1 MGDTLEVIRVALRL
15 YGVLKGTVHAG
26 RPERGAD
33 SPHYQ
38 VRVRAAN
45 VDNRIAIDVLSK
57 QPPSALQ
64 FFAAEMFEHPVTAG
78 LPALGEGFHEIPRR
92 RGGIALDYV
101 RGNLFDRTALR
112 PVPATAP
119 GPGNDLADTV
129 DRYVTRAAADPDAKV
144 YAFGERWGPEST
156 KPDKVFGFL
165 PGNGIR
171 DIHMNQGNSGRFVA
185 DHGVWQDGGL
195 LFHFPAEDQWVA
207 IFLVYQSQS
216 FHTDDVSGSPLPVTG
231 PQEPELYHSVRII
244 AALVNGHGRMRE
256 DETVTLLN
264 ARDVPVDLA
273 GWSIADRNK
282 ARMPLRGVLD
292 PGEARRVTIREPI
305 GLGNSGGLITLLD
318 PSGFQVDGV
327 AYTSDDARR
336 AGWTVVF

>member
-15 YGVLKGTVHAG
+15 YGVLKGRVVAG

-33 SPHYQ
+33 SAHYQ

-45 VDNRIAIDVLSK
+45 VDFRIAIDVLSK
-57 QPPSALQ
+57 VSASELQ
-64 FFAAEMFEHPVTAG
+64 FLAAETFEHPVTAG

-92 RGGIALDYV
+92 RGGIALDYA

-112 PVPATAP
+112 PIPATAP
-119 GPGNDLADTV
+119 GPGNDLADIV
-129 DRYVTRAAADPDAKV
+129 DRYVTRAAADPDARV

-165 PGNGIR
+165 PGNGVR
-171 DIHMNQGNSGRFVA
+171 DIHMNQGNAARFVA
-185 DHGVWQDGGL
+185 DDGVWQDGGL
-195 LFHFPAEDQWVA
+195 LFHFPTEDQWVA
-207 IFLVYQSQS
+207 IFLVFQSQS
-216 FHTDDVSGSPLPVTG
+216 FHTDDVTGQALAVTG

-244 AALVNGHGRMRE
+244 AALVNGYGRLRE
-256 DETVTLLN
+256 EETVTLLN
-264 ARDVPVDLA
+264 ARDVPVDLV
-273 GWSIADRNK
+273 GWSIADRTK
-282 ARMPLRGVLD
+282 ARMPLRGVLGA
-292 PGEARRVTIREPI
+292 GEARRVPVRDPI

-327 AYTSDDARR
+327 AYTRDDARR
-336 AGWTVVF
+336 QGWTVVF